1 MSFVQVAF
9 ELFLMSLYFLRLIY
23 NKNELWN
30 KRPMG
35 ITTEESNL
43 NQMKLDSDLEK
54 RKNALTR

>member
-1 MSFVQVAF
+1 MFAF
-9 ELFLMSLYFLRLIY
+9 EEIY

-43 NQMKLDSDLEK
+43 ESNEIGLRFRKTKKCIDKVKILDTYIVLFD
-54 RKNALTR
+54 RM

>member
-1 MSFVQVAF
+1 MFAF
-9 ELFLMSLYFLRLIY
+9 EEIY